1 MSMTVGE
8 QQKRFTP
15 AAFTALVSHSPILI
29 SSSAW
34 HTRFPRGYER
44 VDIRILEWILR
55 RPQQID
61 S

>member
-1 MSMTVGE
+1 MTVGE

-15 AAFTALVSHSPILI
+15 AAFAALVSHSPILI

-44 VDIRILEWILR
+44 VDIRILEWIR
-55 RPQQID
+55 RWRQQIG
-61 S
+61 SR